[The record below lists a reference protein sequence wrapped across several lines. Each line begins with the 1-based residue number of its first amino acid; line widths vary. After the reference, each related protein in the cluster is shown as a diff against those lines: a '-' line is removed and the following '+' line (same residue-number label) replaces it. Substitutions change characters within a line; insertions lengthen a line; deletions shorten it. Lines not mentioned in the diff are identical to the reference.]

1 MKVIILGSTGMVGKG
16 VLLECINNPDIA
28 KVLVINRQ
36 SCNIADN
43 KLSEII
49 HNDFFNFSSIKEQ
62 LKGYDVCFFCLGISS
77 AGLSEEK
84 YTRITYDLTMVFA
97 HIMVELNPESI
108 FCYVSG
114 VGTDSSEKGRTM
126 WARVKGKTENALLA
140 LPFKASYMFRPG
152 YIQPGKG
159 IRSKTALY
167 RIFYLVLTPV
177 YFLLKPF
184 KGLVTN
190 TRSLGI
196 AMINVAKYGYDEKI
210 LHVKDINQL
219 AEK

>member
-16 VLLECINNPDIA
+16 VLLECLNDPDIE
-28 KVLVINRQ
+28 KVLVVNRQ
-36 SCNIADN
+36 SCNITNA
-43 KLSEII
+43 KLFEII
-49 HNDFFNFSSIKEQ
+49 HNDFFNLSDIKEQ
-62 LKGYDVCFFCLGISS
+62 IKGYDACFFCLGISS

-84 YTRITYDLTMVFA
+84 YTKITYDLTMVFA
-97 HIMVELNPESI
+97 QIMVELNPESI

-167 RIFYLVLTPV
+167 RIFYIVLTPL

-190 TRSLGI
+190 TKSLSK
-196 AMINVAKYGYDEKI
+196 AMINVAKKGSNKNI
-210 LHVKDINQL
+210 LGVRDINML
-219 AEK
+219 AES